1 MQPMP
6 RSWYDYHAN
15 GLPEGAS
22 EEEIARREFNLRILA
37 ERKPYFMR
45 YIYPSLMKE
54 YRDYIKSVETKC
66 VREFRMSLSE
76 LLAIPGEEMTEEQ
89 RAFEQYYQHRLPVS
103 NHNCVMNR
111 ICRRI
116 EQEFDGKLKAWCEEP
131 FDYTIMKSGDEYTQ
145 KQFYQCKAI
154 YEAHNEWLIEEVKR
168 SKRERMPTE
177 DESLALDEQW
187 FRQKCLEVCN
197 SGRVL
202 CDILLDLC
210 YQRSGTKE
218 FAWDVAGYF
227 IIANL
232 IRRNGGR
239 IFYPVRD
246 AEGDIE
252 YAGLRFSM
260 AAADIDYDRQEE
272 VHIDGDCTE
281 REGMG
286 EESD

>member
-1 MQPMP
+1 
-6 RSWYDYHAN
+6 
-15 GLPEGAS
+15 
-22 EEEIARREFNLRILA
+22 
-37 ERKPYFMR
+37 
-45 YIYPSLMKE
+45 
-54 YRDYIKSVETKC
+54 
-66 VREFRMSLSE
+66 
-76 LLAIPGEEMTEEQ
+76 
-89 RAFEQYYQHRLPVS
+89 
-103 NHNCVMNR
+103 
-111 ICRRI
+111 
-116 EQEFDGKLKAWCEEP
+116 
-131 FDYTIMKSGDEYTQ
+131 
-145 KQFYQCKAI
+145 
-154 YEAHNEWLIEEVKR
+154 
-168 SKRERMPTE
+168 MPTE

-187 FRQKCLEVCN
+187 FLQKCLEVCN